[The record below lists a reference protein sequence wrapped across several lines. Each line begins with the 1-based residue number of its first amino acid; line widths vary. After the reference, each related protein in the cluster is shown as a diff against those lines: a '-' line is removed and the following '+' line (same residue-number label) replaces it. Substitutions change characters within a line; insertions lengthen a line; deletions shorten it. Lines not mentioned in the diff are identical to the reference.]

1 MELFDEVSSVREVM
15 EEVEQFLLFVLEEIY
30 GLKLRNLQ
38 LEFTVREKEGEV
50 SDFQEQCQFLEIEV
64 ESLRLEVNNFNEEF
78 SQVQIMEII
87 KIIFRLWNFD
97 KFIFYLN

>member
-15 EEVEQFLLFVLEEIY
+15 EEVEQFLSFVLEEIY

-38 LEFTVREKEGEV
+38 LEFTVSEKEGEV

-78 SQVQIMEII
+78 SQVQIMEIK
-87 KIIFRLWNFD
+87 KIIFRSWNFV